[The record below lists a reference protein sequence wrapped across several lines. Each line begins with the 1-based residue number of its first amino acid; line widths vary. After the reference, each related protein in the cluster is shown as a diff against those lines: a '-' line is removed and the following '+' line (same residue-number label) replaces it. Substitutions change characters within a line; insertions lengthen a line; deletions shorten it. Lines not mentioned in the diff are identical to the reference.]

1 MNVPDTQVYLG
12 FGGNLGDV
20 RKTIQQAVKAL
31 TSRDGISLIQ
41 VSSFYRT
48 EPLYDTN
55 QPDFIN
61 AVAGF
66 AVRLS
71 PQALLQIIHQIEEA
85 FGRIR
90 DSKRRYAPRTLD
102 IDILFWGD
110 KTICRENLIVPHREF
125 SQRKFVL
132 EPMGEIALNYTVP
145 GTGKTIRDFLNECP
159 DQSRVEKC

>member
-1 MNVPDTQVYLG
+1 MNISDTQVYLG
-12 FGGNLGDV
+12 FGGNVGDV
-20 RKTIQQAVKAL
+20 RKTIQLAIEAL
-31 TSRDGISLIQ
+31 TSLNEISLIQ

-61 AVAGF
+61 AVARF

-71 PQALLQIIHQIEEA
+71 PKALLRIIHQTEKS

-90 DSKRRYAPRTLD
+90 DSNRRYAPRTLD

-110 KTICRENLIVPHREF
+110 KTICQKNLIIPHRKFEH
-125 SQRKFVL
+125 RKFVL
-132 EPMGEIALNYTVP
+132 EPMREIALNYTVP
-145 GTGKTIRDFLNECP
+145 GTGKTIQDFFNECP
-159 DQSRVEKC
+159 DQSRVEKI

>member
-1 MNVPDTQVYLG
+1 MNVPDSQVYLG
-12 FGGNLGDV
+12 FGGNVGDV
-20 RKTIQQAVKAL
+20 QKTIQRALKAL
-31 TSRDGISLIQ
+31 TSRDEISLIQ

-61 AVAGF
+61 AVAHF

-71 PQALLQIIHQIEEA
+71 PQALLQIIHQTEKA

-90 DSKRRYAPRTLD
+90 NSKRRYAPRTLD

-110 KTICRENLIVPHREF
+110 KTICRKNLVVPHREF
-125 SQRKFVL
+125 ASRKFVL
-132 EPMGEIALNYTVP
+132 EPMREIALNYMVP
-145 GTGKTIRDFLNECP
+145 GTGKTIQDFLNECP
-159 DQSRVEKC
+159 DQSRVEKI